1 MIRIVTTP
9 KKKRNFL
16 LKVSLS
22 LILFLQIQLP
32 DAAVPALKED
42 IHVAGVSH
50 KPLKD
55 HPLSVAKSIGRTG
68 PDALAFK

>member
-42 IHVAGVSH
+42 IRIAGVSH

-55 HPLSVAKSIGRTG
+55 HPLSVSESICRKGSG
-68 PDALAFK
+68 ALAFK